1 MSESLLTTREV
12 AEMLGLSS
20 EAVLRRWRAGE
31 LPGFRLS
38 SKVLRFRQS
47 ELIAWLE
54 RYRAGLRVDDD
65 PVVGLRV
72 GCANSVGRADLSDFG
87 RHELCALCV
96 SGRGASK
103 RRRLACDD
111 IGRLRA
117 WCCGVW
123 YFLGSRARA
132 DIRWR
137 VEAQVPVAASV
148 T

>member
-1 MSESLLTTREV
+1 
-12 AEMLGLSS
+12 MLGLSS
-20 EAVLRRWRAGE
+20 EAVLRRWRPVSY
-31 LPGFRLS
+31 PGSGSRR
-38 SKVLRFRQS
+38 KCCVCFRQS

-87 RHELCALCV
+87 RLELCAALRIGA
-96 SGRGASK
+96 GRVEATT
-103 RRRLACDD
+103 ACDD

-123 YFLGSRARA
+123 YF
-132 DIRWR
+132 
-137 VEAQVPVAASV
+137 
-148 T
+148 